1 MKFRAWDKKDKRMI
15 IDTQKFIP
23 LIVTNKGV
31 LRLSP
36 MHEGYFYT
44 VCEGDFELMASTGL
58 KDKNDI
64 EIFEGDIVQYSSSS
78 EDGIGEVKKIH
89 DTNNLA
95 FWWISQNTTSPS
107 MYGQV
112 DYFGCAKELE
122 IFGNIHE
129 NPELIK

>member
-1 MKFRAWDKKDKRMI
+1 MKFRAWCPKENRFMVDEAIFINAEGESFDFTDEAMVLNGWI
-15 IDTQKFIP
+15 I
-23 LIVTNKGV
+23 G
-31 LRLSP
+31 LSA
-36 MHEGYFYT
+36 GI
-44 VCEGDFELMASTGL
+44 

-64 EIFEGDIVQYSSSS
+64 EIFEGDIVKYSSSS

-112 DYFGCAKELE
+112 DYFGCKSELN
-122 IFGNIHE
+122 IIGNIHE
-129 NPELIK
+129 NPELTE